1 MTVSFG
7 ALPAAAQR
15 RITSSKET
23 GLWSSPVSPGEEAA
37 LRSVGFEPAGIVT
50 ASLPSWP
57 FGYQYPAAL
66 RSSSARLNSSS
77 GQRGQYGSYYLVD
90 DALTAKRSGGFTRD
104 YVQGTYGGFVPDT
117 GFSWEKVVAETR
129 DRILVTG
136 VLDRLVAEA
145 VPLGAHGIVSIHL
158 AWHRRTDL
166 DFAELEVY
174 DVTATGLA
182 VRVPGIDSDQPP
194 FTAALGGD
202 DVHVLLREGLT
213 PVQLVFGVGVVR
225 ADMGNRTRK
234 HMRSLGQVEVPQ
246 FSEAVEKSMAIA
258 VADLQRNGASRGE
271 VIVGCAPRI
280 GFERVV
286 GAGLECKV
294 TIVGTAMRRF
304 ETPRSDPPL
313 AVLRLSDAPPS

>member
-1 MTVSFG
+1 MTVTFG
-7 ALPAAAQR
+7 ALPSAAQR
-15 RITSSKET
+15 RIKAAAAT
-23 GLWSSPVSPGEEAA
+23 GMWSSPIPPGEEAA

-66 RSSSARLNSSS
+66 RSSSARLNSS
-77 GQRGQYGSYYLVD
+77 GQRGQYGTYYLAD

-104 YVQGTYGGFVPDT
+104 YIQGTYGGFLPDT
-117 GFSWEKVVAETR
+117 GFSWEKVVTETR
-129 DRILVTG
+129 ERILVGG
-136 VLDRLVAEA
+136 VMDRLIAEA
-145 VPLGAHGIVSIHL
+145 SGLEAHGIVSIRL
-158 AWHRRTDL
+158 DWHRRPDL

-182 VRVPGIDSDQPP
+182 VRARGVALGPGQ

-202 DVHVLLREGLT
+202 AVCALLREGWAPARLA
-213 PVQLVFGVGVVR
+213 FGVGVVR

-234 HMRSLGQVEVPQ
+234 HMRSLGQIEVPQ

-258 VADLQRNGASRGE
+258 IADLERNGAPGG
-271 VIVGCAPRI
+271 VIVGCAPRV

-286 GAGLECKV
+286 GAGLQCKV
-294 TIVGTAMRRF
+294 TIVGTAVRRF
-304 ETPRSDPPL
+304 ETPTSDHPL
-313 AVLRLSDAPPS
+313 AILRLNDAPPS

>member
-15 RITSSKET
+15 RITSAKQA
-23 GLWSSPVSPGEEAA
+23 GVWSSPVAVGEEAA

-66 RSSSARLNSSS
+66 RSSSARPYSSS
-77 GQRGQYGSYYLVD
+77 GQRGQYGASYLVD

-104 YVQGTYGGFVPDT
+104 YVQGTYGGFLPDT
-117 GFSWEKVVAETR
+117 GFSWEKVVSESR
-129 DRILVTG
+129 ERILVSG
-136 VLDRLVAEA
+136 VLDRLRAEA
-145 VPLGAHGIVSIHL
+145 AALEAHGIVSIRL
-158 AWHRRTDL
+158 DWRRRSDL
-166 DFAELEVY
+166 DFAEIEVY

-182 VRVPGIDSDQPP
+182 VRAQGVTFDQPQ

-202 DVHVLLREGLT
+202 DLCALLREGLA
-213 PVQLVFGVGVVR
+213 PAQLAFGIGVVR

-234 HMRSLGQVEVPQ
+234 HMRSVGQIEVPQ
-246 FSEAVEKSMAIA
+246 FSEAVEKSVAIA
-258 VADLQRNGASRGE
+258 IADLQRNGVAGGG
-271 VIVGCAPRI
+271 VIVGCAPRV

-286 GAGLECKV
+286 GSGLQCKV
-294 TIVGTAMRRF
+294 TIVATVVHRF
-304 ETPRSDPPL
+304 DTPKSDHPL
-313 AVLRLSDAPPS
+313 AILRLSDGPPS